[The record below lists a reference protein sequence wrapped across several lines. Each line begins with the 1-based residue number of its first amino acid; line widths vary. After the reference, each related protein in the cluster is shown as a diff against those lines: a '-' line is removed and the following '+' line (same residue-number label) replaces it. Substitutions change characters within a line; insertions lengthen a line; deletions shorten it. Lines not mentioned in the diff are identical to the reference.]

1 MTKKFNAYI
10 ILVAIIILTF
20 TSLSGCRNS
29 KNISKETE
37 NKSSIEK
44 IKDSGKIVI
53 GTCAD
58 YPPYEFHKQIDGKDE
73 IVGFDIEIAK
83 EIAKDLD
90 VELEIKDMDFKGL
103 LGALQTGNVDFII
116 AGMTPTTERAKSV
129 DFTKKYYEADQ
140 GFLIRTEDK
149 EKYKSIEEL
158 KGMKVGAQKGTIQEE
173 VALNKIENA
182 QLKSLGKITDLVLEL
197 KNKKIEG
204 IVLVKP
210 VAEAYVNA
218 NPDLCLSYISFGK
231 EDGVAIAVKKG
242 NKELVDTMNKTI
254 DRLVEN
260 KFLDNFIKNATMLS
274 EE

>member
-44 IKDSGKIVI
+44 IKDSSKIVI

-58 YPPYEFHKQIDGKDE
+58 YPPYEFHKQIHGKDE

-103 LGALQTGNVDFII
+103 LGSLQTGNVDFII